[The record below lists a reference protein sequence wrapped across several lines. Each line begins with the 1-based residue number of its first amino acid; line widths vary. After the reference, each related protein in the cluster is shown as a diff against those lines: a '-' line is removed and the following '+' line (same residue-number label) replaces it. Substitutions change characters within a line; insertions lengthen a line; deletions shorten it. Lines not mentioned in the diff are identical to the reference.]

1 MPQPG
6 SVPVSSAEPEVHSE
20 APADAAAEKSFSGEG
35 TDLASDIANQGED
48 LQQAPDRKVR
58 HSVMAHDPDALRRIV
73 HEDPKVA
80 EAVRLFDGKVIDMHV
95 M

>member
-1 MPQPG
+1 M
-6 SVPVSSAEPEVHSE
+6 VE
-20 APADAAAEKSFSGEG
+20 APAPAPAPVVEAPAPAPAPEVETPVQVSSGER
-35 TDLASDIANQGED
+35 DIASDFANQKED
-48 LQQAPDRKVR
+48 IQQSPDRKVR

-80 EAVRLFDGKVIDMHV
+80 EAVELFNGTVIDMHV

>member
-1 MPQPG
+1 
-6 SVPVSSAEPEVHSE
+6 VVE
-20 APADAAAEKSFSGEG
+20 APAPVVEAPAPVAEMPQEFADA
-35 TDLASDIANQGED
+35 QED
-48 LQQAPDRKVR
+48 VQQAPDRKMR

-80 EAVRLFDGKVIDMHV
+80 EAVKLFNGTVIDMHV